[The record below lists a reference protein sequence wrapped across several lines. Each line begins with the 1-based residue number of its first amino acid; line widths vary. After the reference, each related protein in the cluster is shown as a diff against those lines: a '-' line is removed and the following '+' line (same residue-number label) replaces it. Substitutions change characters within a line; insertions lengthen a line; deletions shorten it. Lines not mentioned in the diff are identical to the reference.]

1 MAILKPGTI
10 MTTTTRLQHLRKVI
24 DRADI
29 AYYNTGTPSMTD
41 EQYDALKDEL
51 IALAPGDERNARFGP
66 PELPKMLQKIK
77 HGCFMGSL
85 KKSDTEEELRAWYH
99 NMLGA
104 LPPESYDRRAKI
116 VVALKADG
124 GSVALYYK
132 EGKLH
137 KAVTRGGDDGIGEDI
152 TANAIHMAGV
162 PTELLVPSNIAIRG
176 EVVMTVDNWLTID
189 PNKESNPRN
198 VGNGTM
204 RRLDHTSSDLLSFAA
219 FDAEGMVS
227 GFPDEVI
234 TEADKLQMIK
244 GLGFNVIEHVLVK
257 DISEAI
263 EWYKGVAA
271 RRDKLPF
278 WIDGVVFKMNDL
290 ALQRELGIKDN
301 RPKAQTVLKF
311 EAEGAETILREVVLS
326 MGHTGAVIPT
336 GKVDP
341 VRIGGTTVSS
351 VLLNN
356 FQLIA
361 DMDLA
366 IGDKVRIIK
375 AKDIIP
381 QIVEVLERPESRIPV
396 KEPTKCPVCGHATG
410 RRTLSGKAAK
420 GEGAM
425 TECKNAGCQARAN
438 ARIKTWITKL
448 DILGIGDELLES
460 LIASGDVKTPA
471 DLYRTASEPV
481 RMAFFPGTKVG
492 AGKLGAKRA
501 KSIID
506 QINSKKEMPIYTF
519 MGSLGIPHLG
529 RRRVELIYEA
539 VPGEFATIDDWLNT
553 DKLKKFA
560 AQASIPNIVDEIT
573 AGIIAFGDE
582 IADLR
587 QFITIVN
594 PELKVKN
601 AAPVSGVFSGMT
613 FCFTGKIEK
622 TDAAGKRYTRERMQ
636 QLASENGGS
645 TMDDVKTGCTHLV
658 QADPNSVSSKTQK
671 AVKMGIKIMSEAD
684 FFKAL
689 NL

>member
-1 MAILKPGTI
+1 MATMMITNEQKRI
-10 MTTTTRLQHLRKVI
+10 QHIRKVI

-29 AYYNTGTPSMTD
+29 AYYNTGTPTMTD
-41 EQYDALKDEL
+41 EQYDILKDEL
-51 IALAPGDERNARFGP
+51 LKLAPGDERNARFGP
-66 PELPKMLQKIK
+66 PELPKMLGKVK

-85 KKSDTEEELRAWYH
+85 KKSDTEEDLRSWYM

-104 LPPESYDRRAKI
+104 LPQESWDRRAKI
-116 VVALKADG
+116 VAALKADG

-132 EGKLH
+132 EGKLY
-137 KAVTRGGDDGIGEDI
+137 KAVTRGGDDGVGEDI
-152 TANAIHMAGV
+152 TANAIHMIGV
-162 PTELLVPSNIAIRG
+162 PTDLPVPSNIAIRG
-176 EVVMTVDNWLTID
+176 EVVMTTDNWLTVD

-204 RRLDHTSSDLLSFAA
+204 RRIDGANAHLLSFIA

-227 GFPDEVI
+227 GLPDEAA
-234 TEADKLQMIK
+234 TEADKLKMIH
-244 GLGFNVIEHVLVK
+244 GLGFDVIEHVLVK
-257 DISEAI
+257 DISEAV

-271 RRDKLPF
+271 RRDTLPF

-311 EAEGAETILREVVLS
+311 EAEGAETVLREVVLS

-366 IGDKVRIIK
+366 VGDKVRIIK

-381 QIVEVLERPESRIPV
+381 QIVEVLERPEGRILV
-396 KEPTKCPVCGHATG
+396 REPAKCPVCGHATG
-410 RRTLSGKAAK
+410 RRTLVK

-460 LIASGDVKTPA
+460 LIDSGNVKTPA

-481 RMAFFPGTKVG
+481 RMAFFPSTKVG
-492 AGKLGAKRA
+492 AGKLGMKRA

-529 RRRVELIYEA
+529 RRRVELICEA

-560 AQASIPNIVDEIT
+560 AKASIPNIVDEIA
-573 AGIIAFGDE
+573 AGITAFADE

-594 PELKVKN
+594 PELKVKDT
-601 AAPVSGVFSGMT
+601 APASGVFSGMT

-622 TDAAGKRYTRERMQ
+622 TDAAGKRYTRDRMQ
-636 QLASENGGS
+636 QLAAENGGS
-645 TMDDVKTGCTHLV
+645 TMDDVKSGCTHLV

-671 AVKMGIKIMSEAD
+671 ATKMGITIMSEAD